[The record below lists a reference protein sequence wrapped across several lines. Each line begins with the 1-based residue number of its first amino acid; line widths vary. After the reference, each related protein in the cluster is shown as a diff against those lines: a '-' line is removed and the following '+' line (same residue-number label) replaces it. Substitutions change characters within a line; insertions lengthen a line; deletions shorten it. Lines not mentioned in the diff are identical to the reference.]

1 MAEKL
6 GALSSLDRGDFD
18 RLSLGVQGQNNARN
32 IFGLNFTPSTALTTG
47 LGYATGLGA
56 PMAIGTIIGNYQA
69 EEAANKLL
77 GNPSNFVK
85 NIQQPSNP
93 ASSVQK
99 VRSRADLD
107 GDGIVTNFEMN
118 RFGQTIPGLDLAPM
132 YDYKQDDQ
140 GNPLYGMVSKNV
152 ARPFMESGK
161 TMPADA
167 RANPYSSGRLSRQM
181 QDDEFKSAM
190 GSYALQDM
198 ADSGTGM
205 KTTSDYAADA
215 ITQTNITNYDPTKG
229 QYDPNFAKA
238 VTREN
243 QEAQGT
249 DGDGTYICTALYDM
263 GDMRA
268 YIYKYDQLYGRKVNP
283 NIYRGYCLWGKYVAT
298 KMKRQGW
305 TYRIVKPIA
314 LAWAK
319 QMAFD
324 LSKGRHGKKNS
335 VVKVIS
341 KIGEGVCYALG
352 FVANLKIKKGVKYG

>member
-18 RLSLGVQGQNNARN
+18 RLSLGVQGQNRGINL
-32 IFGLNFTPSTALTTG
+32 FDVYNFTPSNALTTSV
-47 LGYATGLGA
+47 GYATGLGM
-56 PMAIGTIIGNYQA
+56 PMAIGSLIGNYQA

-77 GNPSNFVK
+77 GKPTNFMDNVR
-85 NIQQPSNP
+85 QPSNP
-93 ASSVQK
+93 ASSVQQ

-118 RFGQTIPGLDLAPM
+118 RFGQTVPGLDLAPM

-140 GNPLYGMVSKNV
+140 GNPMYNMVKG
-152 ARPFMESGK
+152 AGGK
-161 TMPADA
+161 MMPADA
-167 RANPYSSGRLSRQM
+167 RANPYSSGRLSQQM

-324 LSKGRHGKKNS
+324 LSKGRHGRKNTVIK
-335 VVKVIS
+335 VVS
-341 KIGEGVCYALG
+341 KIGEGICYALG
-352 FVANLKIKKGVKYG
+352 FVANLKNKKGVKYG